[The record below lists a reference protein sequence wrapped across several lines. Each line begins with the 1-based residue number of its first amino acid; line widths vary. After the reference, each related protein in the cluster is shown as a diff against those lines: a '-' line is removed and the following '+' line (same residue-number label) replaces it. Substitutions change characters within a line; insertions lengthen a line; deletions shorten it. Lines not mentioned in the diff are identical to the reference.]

1 MKFKHLNGINIK
13 NINTQAQQ
21 TVGLD
26 CVFSMAVS
34 MQWWFKVCEDVLS
47 IKYITQ

>member
-26 CVFSMAVS
+26 CVFSMAVFNA
-34 MQWWFKVCEDVLS
+34 MMFK
-47 IKYITQ
+47 KYVKTFSV